1 MDRWQIH
8 LRIRSSWRTNESQK
22 PYNSSQVY
30 SPTSAQRS
38 AANRQRSRPFLLLQN
53 EAVLKEQNH
62 SMPMPGPVA
71 SSALQFCGWIL
82 FMKRALWC
90 CYLQPLCRMHK
101 SLCSILWE
109 YSSQRSDSLVL
120 NCVINVCV
128 CAHQQRLRETQLI
141 SSFQRVVTTELKY
154 RFFSQYVPK
163 YEEFPNG

>member
-1 MDRWQIH
+1 MVLIHLQPHASGMDSWQIH

-22 PYNSSQVY
+22 LYNSSQVY

-38 AANRQRSRPFLLLQN
+38 AANGQRSRPFLLLQN

-62 SMPMPGPVA
+62 SMPMLGPVG

-101 SLCSILWE
+101 SLCSILWK

-128 CAHQQRLRETQLI
+128 CVCVHACVCVCVCVCVCINRDWGKPI
-141 SSFQRVVTTELKY
+141 
-154 RFFSQYVPK
+154 
-163 YEEFPNG
+163 